1 MDRLGWKNL
10 SSPSHDSRVFD
21 RFELESPS
29 LLPMNIIWW
38 AEAVLL
44 EWLIESE
51 DVHYQWNPMQ
61 SA

>member
-1 MDRLGWKNL
+1 
-10 SSPSHDSRVFD
+10 
-21 RFELESPS
+21 
-29 LLPMNIIWW
+29 MNIIWW